1 MQGLIHQL
9 EQLTGFTELRE
20 NLSPERPLR
29 AAGLVGGAK
38 AVLAVSLFRR
48 LHRTVLIVTSST
60 RRAEQWFDDLHAL
73 MTHVGDE
80 LGPPVR
86 LFPSLPTLL
95 GGDERTDRQIVGQR
109 LDAMESL
116 LRGDPQLMVTPLS
129 ALLHRTI
136 PPSAM
141 AGSDLAVEVGQ
152 ELDPEVLCEQ
162 LVELGYARHEPVIMP
177 GQCSRRG
184 GIVDVF
190 PMTSPSPLR
199 VEFWGDAIESIRY
212 FDVNSQ
218 RSTKPQDRFTV
229 TVSRESV
236 RTKALSAQIV
246 AEIARA
252 ADNQAD
258 RLAGA
263 GLSLEAKRLR
273 AKVAADLQKLEAEEP
288 FDGSDHYLPFL
299 YDEVATVCDYLS
311 SGSVVLIDDPVALG
325 ERAAELAD
333 EVGQVYRNKL
343 NNGAVLALP
352 APLYLRYRLDQPL
365 WRERATIY
373 LTRGDEPAEPA
384 PDEVAVQFDFEPI
397 QEADGQL
404 ETAVAFVKEWQQ
416 RGYRLL
422 CTTHQVGRLE
432 QILASHGVG
441 AFDSQEYDVL
451 PPPGRMHIINQRLS
465 AGFVVP
471 AMRLAVLT
479 DHEVFGWHRARTRA
493 GRSVARRGSTAL
505 ASLSELA
512 LGDTVVHIAYG
523 IGVYRGLVTRE
534 VQGVE
539 REYLQIDY
547 KGTDKL
553 FVPVTELDRV
563 QKYIGPE
570 GYVPEL
576 HSLSDGRWR
585 RAAAKAKKKAEAVA
599 RDLLELYAKR
609 SKEDGVAF
617 AADNKQQ
624 LQMEAAFIYEE
635 TPDQLKAIAAVKK
648 DMERHD
654 PMDRLLCGDVGFG
667 KTEVAVR
674 AAFKAVQSGY
684 QVGVLVPTTVLAQQH
699 FATFSERLAPFGCEV
714 DVLSRF
720 RSRKEQTEVLARAAA
735 GEVQVVIGTHRLL
748 SEDLKFARLGL
759 LIIDEEQRF
768 GVRHKEAIKRMRL
781 NVDVL
786 TMSATPIPRTLNTA
800 LIGVR
805 ELSLL
810 QDPPRGRLP
819 VQTQVVYRE
828 EDRIREA
835 ILREMDRDG
844 QVYFLHNRVQTIE
857 REARRIERLV
867 PHARV
872 GVAHGQMHED
882 DLEEVMVA
890 MYGGDYDVLVCTS
903 IIESGLDIPNANTI
917 LVDQCDQF
925 GLAQLYQLIGRVGR
939 RERQAY
945 AYLLHRQHRE
955 LTKQAEKRLE
965 AIAELSELGSGFE
978 IALRDLEIRGAGN
991 LLGVQQ
997 SGQVEE
1003 VGFEYYTQMLAEALR
1018 TLSGEGEDEPLN
1030 LVSEVDLPVPAN
1042 LPPFYVKNEQQRI
1055 DLYRRLSAC
1064 RCVADVLDLEGE
1076 VRDRF
1081 GRPPI
1086 PASNLFRLVR
1096 MRMLS
1101 DEAGIRAVTVVAGR
1115 HLSIE
1120 FDEQHQLDNKEL
1132 RIFGNALARA
1142 AKRGGSPK
1150 VQLSKTGLSGDLK
1163 EPRPWDPVDAA
1174 EAMVQMAV
1182 AARRELEAPKAAAAR

>member
-9 EQLTGFTELRE
+9 EQLPGFTELRE
-20 NLSPERPLR
+20 NLAAERPLR

-48 LHRTVLIVTSST
+48 LNRTVLVVASST
-60 RRAEQWFDDLHAL
+60 RRAEQWYDDLHAL
-73 MTHVGDE
+73 LAQNDE
-80 LGPPVR
+80 QIAPPIR

-95 GGDERTDRQIVGQR
+95 GGDETTDRQIVGQR

-116 LRGDPQLMVTPLS
+116 LRGDPQLVVTPLS

-152 ELDPEVLCEQ
+152 ELDPEEFVEQ

-177 GQCSRRG
+177 GQVSRRG

-236 RTKALSAQIV
+236 RTKSLSAEIV

-258 RLAGA
+258 RLGGA
-263 GLSLEAKRLR
+263 GRTLEAKRLR
-273 AKVAADLQKLEAEEP
+273 AKVAADLKKLEVEEP

-299 YDEVATVCDYLS
+299 YDEVCTLCDYLS
-311 SGSVVLIDDPVALG
+311 KESVVLIDDPVALG

-333 EVGQVYRNKL
+333 EVGQVYRTKL
-343 NNGAVLALP
+343 QTGAVLALP
-352 APLYLRYRLDQPL
+352 APLYLRYRLDEPL
-365 WRERATIY
+365 WHDRPTIY
-373 LTRGDEPAEPA
+373 LTAGDEPAEPA
-384 PDEVAVQFDFEPI
+384 PDEVAVTFDFEPI
-397 QEADGQL
+397 GEADGQL
-404 ETAVAFVKEWQQ
+404 DTAVALVKDWQQ

-432 QILASHGVG
+432 QILSSHGVA
-441 AFDSQEYDVL
+441 AFDADEYDVL
-451 PPPGRMHIINQRLS
+451 PTPGRMHIVNQRLS

-471 AMRLAVLT
+471 NMRLAVLT
-479 DHEVFGWHRARTRA
+479 DHEVFGWHRARPRA

-512 LGDTVVHIAYG
+512 IGDTVVHIAYG
-523 IGVYRGLVTRE
+523 IGVYCGLVTRE

-609 SKEDGVAF
+609 SKESGLSFGPDT
-617 AADNKQQ
+617 KKQ

-635 TPDQLKAIAAVKK
+635 TPDQLKAINAVKK
-648 DMERHD
+648 DMEHAD

-699 FATFSERLAPFGCEV
+699 FATFSERLSPFGCEV
-714 DVLSRF
+714 EVLSRF
-720 RSRKEQTEVLARAAA
+720 RSRKEQNEVIERVNAN
-735 GEVQVVIGTHRLL
+735 EVNVVIGTHRLL
-748 SEDLKFARLGL
+748 SEDISFHRLGL

-768 GVRHKEAIKRMRL
+768 GVRHKEAIKRLRL

-805 ELSLL
+805 DLSLL

-819 VQTQVVYRE
+819 VQTQMVYRE
-828 EDRIREA
+828 DDRIREA

-867 PHARV
+867 PNARV

-882 DLEEVMVA
+882 DLEEVMVE
-890 MYGGDYDVLVCTS
+890 MYAGEYDVLVCTT
-903 IIESGLDIPNANTI
+903 IVESGLDIPNVNTI
-917 LVDQCDQF
+917 LIDQCDQF

-945 AYLLHRQHRE
+945 AYLLHRQHKE

-965 AIAELSELGSGFE
+965 AITELSELGSGFE
-978 IALRDLEIRGAGN
+978 IALRDMEIRGAGN

-1018 TLSGEGEDEPLN
+1018 TLNGETEEEPLN
-1030 LVSEVDLPVPAN
+1030 LVSEIDLPVQAN

-1055 DLYRRLSAC
+1055 DIYRRLSAC
-1064 RCVADVLDLEGE
+1064 RSVDDVVDLEGE

-1081 GRPPI
+1081 GRPPG
-1086 PASNLFRLVR
+1086 PAGNLFRMVR
-1096 MRMLS
+1096 LRMLA
-1101 DEAGIRAVTVVAGR
+1101 DEAGIKNVNVVASR
-1115 HLSIE
+1115 HLSVE
-1120 FDEQHQLDNKEL
+1120 FDDAHLLDQKEL
-1132 RIFGNALARA
+1132 RIFAKGLSRA
-1142 AKRGGSPK
+1142 ARKGGSPA
-1150 VQLSKTGLSGDLK
+1150 VQLSKTGLTGDLK
-1163 EPRPWDPVDAA
+1163 EPRPWEPVDAA
-1174 EAMVQMAV
+1174 EAMVMMAV
-1182 AARRELEAPKAAAAR
+1182 AARKELDAPKAATAR